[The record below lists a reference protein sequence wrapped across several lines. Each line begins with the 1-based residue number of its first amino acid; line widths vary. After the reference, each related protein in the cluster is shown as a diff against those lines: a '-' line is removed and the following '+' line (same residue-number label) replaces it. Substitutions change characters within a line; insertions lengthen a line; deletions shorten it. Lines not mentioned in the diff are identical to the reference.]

1 MGDNVKGFAKVQ
13 LGYIHSLSL
22 IHQADH
28 LVVGD
33 DVGQAGPALREPML
47 AESDPLVVLNVLC
60 DLTLKMIYS
69 TQLST
74 VRILFATVNFTVLKP
89 QMRGVPGILK
99 SYLIANQNKI
109 RSDAECN
116 KKQNSN
122 ARSTLRQLPA

>member
-1 MGDNVKGFAKVQ
+1 
-13 LGYIHSLSL
+13 
-22 IHQADH
+22 
-28 LVVGD
+28 
-33 DVGQAGPALREPML
+33 ML
-47 AESDPLVVLNVLC
+47 AESDPLVVLNVLS

-109 RSDAECN
+109 RSDSECN
-116 KKQNSN
+116 KKQDSN
-122 ARSTLRQLPA
+122 ACSALRQLPA